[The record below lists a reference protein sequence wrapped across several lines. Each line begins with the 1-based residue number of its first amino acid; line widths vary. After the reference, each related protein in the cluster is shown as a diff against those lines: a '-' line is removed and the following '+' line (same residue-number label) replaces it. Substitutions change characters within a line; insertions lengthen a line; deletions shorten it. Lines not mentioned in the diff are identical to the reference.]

1 LAVAIEGWD
10 FRAMDRRGPTIDP
23 AGMEASQLVLTELL
37 AMVALVAATIEYGE
51 VIQRRARRRALAEA
65 EADQRAI
72 QEAGLRGMV
81 RVFLAER

>member
-1 LAVAIEGWD
+1 MVR
-10 FRAMDRRGPTIDP
+10 FRTTGDPDRMG
-23 AGMEASQLVLTELL
+23 ASQMVLTELL

-51 VIQRRARRRALAEA
+51 VIQRRARRRALAED
-65 EADQRAI
+65 EHRAV

>member
-1 LAVAIEGWD
+1 
-10 FRAMDRRGPTIDP
+10 MDRRGPTIDP